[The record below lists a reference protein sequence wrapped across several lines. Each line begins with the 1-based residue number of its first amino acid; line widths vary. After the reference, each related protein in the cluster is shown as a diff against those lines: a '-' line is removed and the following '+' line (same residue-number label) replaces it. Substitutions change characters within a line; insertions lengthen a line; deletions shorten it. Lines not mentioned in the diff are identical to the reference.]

1 MPSGSLVVV
10 NGVMARQGAK
20 PPSQGLTVRIIS
32 AAVMIPPVVA
42 VVVLGTPYFEILVA
56 AGSIVAAWEW
66 ANLCGR
72 RGGWLALGALYIGV
86 PSVALVYLRGDP
98 VLGMETVLW
107 IFALVW
113 AADTGAY
120 GFGTV
125 IGGPKLAPAISAN
138 KTWAG
143 LAGAILCS
151 GLVGA
156 IAAALLEL
164 GGEMRLTAIS
174 AGIGM
179 ASQAGD
185 LAESWIKRH
194 FRKKDTSGIIP
205 GHGGLLDRIDS
216 LLAASLVVGGVSA
229 TELGSVLQWM

>member
-10 NGVMARQGAK
+10 NGVRARQGAK
-20 PPSQGLTVRIIS
+20 TPSQGLTVRIIS

-66 ANLCGR
+66 LNLCGR
-72 RGGWLALGALYIGV
+72 RTGWLAIGALYIGV
-86 PSVALVYLRGDP
+86 PSVALIHLRSDP
-98 VLGMETVLW
+98 VLGLETVIW
-107 IFALVW
+107 VFALVW

-125 IGGPKLAPAISAN
+125 IGGPKLAPAISAK

-151 GLVGA
+151 GLIGA
-156 IAAALLEL
+156 MAATILEMEGWL
-164 GGEMRLTAIS
+164 QITAIS
-174 AGIGM
+174 VVIGIV
-179 ASQAGD
+179 SQAGD
-185 LAESWIKRH
+185 LVESRIKRH
-194 FRKKDTSGIIP
+194 FGKKDTSGLIP
-205 GHGGLLDRIDS
+205 GHGGLLDRIDG
-216 LLAASLVVGGVSA
+216 LLAASLVVGLISA
-229 TELGSVLQWM
+229 TEAGSVLQWV